1 MRLWLPHNAPPSAP
15 AAVCLAGQLRVL
27 SNAWLQDNL
36 LDAVL
41 RPLRAALFMHVSR
54 QSRSCGTRGMRW
66 TRVLVDCASPA
77 ALTSRAA
84 LDAIVHRIAPASMSL
99 LDDELLLRQHKLSV
113 ASAPG
118 VFRRTAVGCPYST
131 CAPLL
136 LRYAGC
142 ASDVERFEAERGQQF
157 RWIVRARPDLLWH
170 CRLPDITAARW
181 PPARALAYTY
191 RDWVA
196 VFSRGVASTALRL
209 DSRLAQPQ
217 PCRSRGSHEQLL
229 CLDSL
234 LEAANASW
242 LCMPEPPRTDREPS
256 RLEASKHCTQQ
267 YGMPQQCI
275 MDPALPPF
283 MQGMAQPGGS
293 IHPAQWEQQAYC
305 YPQPAGAYGA
315 IPPLCGGAGTYP
327 SQAWMPP
334 AAPQPPPAPAPPP
347 APTPGAGAAPPHAAG
362 SAPANVTVDELRTL
376 LNCASVSGATSASRK
391 SFKALSAAEVNEL
404 KTKLVKT
411 DIVPFIN
418 RLWRKAYRRGEIFRR
433 LHGFWA
439 SGTRSQL
446 VADIA
451 AGDSA
456 LLEADTWLADAIGS
470 CLDRSAAAVELFLR
484 RPESNDLYAEAQG
497 VTTLLRIAALARHE
511 PGAAMTQAEQ
521 AFDDSKPLF
530 MGMGNDEALLAVT
543 QIASEFGMLS
553 DRCRNTLDVYRAIA
567 DKLPAEARTA
577 ASAVAARGAAA
588 AEKAAGGAL
597 VGGTL
602 VGTLVGTGEAA
613 AGVGLE

>member
-1 MRLWLPHNAPPSAP
+1 MPDPVPAPSSMRLWLPHNAPPSAP

-191 RDWVA
+191 RDWMA

-242 LCMPEPPRTDREPS
+242 CEMLQGEPAQRRGNLRPAASWPISWPAGGPASWWEQETREAPVAIQREATARGRRRHAPSAAVEGDDHVGAAPRRTNQTSRLPVCRLCMPEPPRTDREPS
-256 RLEASKHCTQQ
+256 RLEASKHCTVRKQL
-267 YGMPQQCI
+267 GS
-275 MDPALPPF
+275 
-283 MQGMAQPGGS
+283 PG
-293 IHPAQWEQQAYC
+293 PEC
-305 YPQPAGAYGA
+305 
-315 IPPLCGGAGTYP
+315 P
-327 SQAWMPP
+327 SMKD
-334 AAPQPPPAPAPPP
+334 
-347 APTPGAGAAPPHAAG
+347 G
-362 SAPANVTVDELRTL
+362 D
-376 LNCASVSGATSASRK
+376 
-391 SFKALSAAEVNEL
+391 
-404 KTKLVKT
+404 
-411 DIVPFIN
+411 D
-418 RLWRKAYRRGEIFRR
+418 RR
-433 LHGFWA
+433 
-439 SGTRSQL
+439 
-446 VADIA
+446 
-451 AGDSA
+451 
-456 LLEADTWLADAIGS
+456 
-470 CLDRSAAAVELFLR
+470 
-484 RPESNDLYAEAQG
+484 
-497 VTTLLRIAALARHE
+497 
-511 PGAAMTQAEQ
+511 
-521 AFDDSKPLF
+521 
-530 MGMGNDEALLAVT
+530 
-543 QIASEFGMLS
+543 
-553 DRCRNTLDVYRAIA
+553 
-567 DKLPAEARTA
+567 
-577 ASAVAARGAAA
+577 
-588 AEKAAGGAL
+588 
-597 VGGTL
+597 
-602 VGTLVGTGEAA
+602 
-613 AGVGLE
+613 

>member
-1 MRLWLPHNAPPSAP
+1 
-15 AAVCLAGQLRVL
+15 
-27 SNAWLQDNL
+27 
-36 LDAVL
+36 
-41 RPLRAALFMHVSR
+41 
-54 QSRSCGTRGMRW
+54 
-66 TRVLVDCASPA
+66 
-77 ALTSRAA
+77 
-84 LDAIVHRIAPASMSL
+84 
-99 LDDELLLRQHKLSV
+99 
-113 ASAPG
+113 
-118 VFRRTAVGCPYST
+118 
-131 CAPLL
+131 
-136 LRYAGC
+136 
-142 ASDVERFEAERGQQF
+142 
-157 RWIVRARPDLLWH
+157 
-170 CRLPDITAARW
+170 
-181 PPARALAYTY
+181 
-191 RDWVA
+191 
-196 VFSRGVASTALRL
+196 
-209 DSRLAQPQ
+209 
-217 PCRSRGSHEQLL
+217 
-229 CLDSL
+229 
-234 LEAANASW
+234 
-242 LCMPEPPRTDREPS
+242 
-256 RLEASKHCTQQ
+256 
-267 YGMPQQCI
+267 
-275 MDPALPPF
+275 MDPALPSF

-305 YPQPAGAYGA
+305 YSQPAGACGA

-327 SQAWMPP
+327 SQAWMPA

-347 APTPGAGAAPPHAAG
+347 TPTPGAGAAPPHAAG

-391 SFKALSAAEVNEL
+391 AFKALSAAEVNEL

-567 DKLPAEARTA
+567 DKLPAELSGKREAIEDKINEWRYTNWSPWRSFDAYSGYIASLVSSGRAETNA
-577 ASAVAARGAAA
+577 ADANAAA
-588 AEKAAGGAL
+588 AARAAAAAAAADAARAA
-597 VGGTL
+597 
-602 VGTLVGTGEAA
+602 EAA
-613 AGVGLE
+613 AAAARARDERAPPRETKCNKCAAALQAGKIDRRLAEKVCPGGLRRGTCVVCRVGPVPAKVDGLGDKPLGWSARKILVIANRQYNGEEEIGKGEANAAEAPAPDLRAAVPDDAVFGDAGCIGALETASAEATPTGDSAANAHDDGLEAYTSQLAALRGDIAHTNAEATELVEADEEAWHSSSASLTTEL